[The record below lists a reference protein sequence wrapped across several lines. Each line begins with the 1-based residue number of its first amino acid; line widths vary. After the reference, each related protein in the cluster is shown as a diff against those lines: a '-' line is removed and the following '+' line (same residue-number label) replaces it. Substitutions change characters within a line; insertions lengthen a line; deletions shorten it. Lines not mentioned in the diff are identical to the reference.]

1 MNYVIVDFY
10 AINTYIHRL
19 NKEQKIK
26 NTFEFWKDFRN
37 LFGDKQILIFGK
49 GNNSEKLKSY
59 FKDLNILF
67 IQSDLFCI
75 GLYQFLKEN
84 GNFKYYLLTE
94 DVTALDTILLLLS
107 KNLKINLSF
116 YDIGSFSSHYLSTCF
131 KNLFEDNFEYINIFP
146 KDKLDK
152 RIHLVELRRHPK
164 SLLTILEKINKANED
179 KQIILAYEWLDKYR
193 VKLEKILDLKYSLY
207 YLIQNQLLRTDI
219 LYPIGFR
226 RFKSGYKETFYILK
240 QLFKLHYP
248 NKKIKTIKDLNK
260 RKKHENHTNSI
271 KTYDL

>member
-1 MNYVIVDFY
+1 MNSYVIIDFY

-19 NKEQKIK
+19 KLNQKIK
-26 NTFEFWKDFRN
+26 NEFNFWKDFKQ
-37 LFGDKQILIFGK
+37 LFDNKQILIFGK
-49 GNNSEKLKSY
+49 GNNSETLKSY

-67 IQSDLFCI
+67 IQSDIFCI

-94 DVTALDTILLLLS
+94 DITVLDAILLLLS
-107 KNLKINLSF
+107 KNIKIDLSF

-131 KNLFEDNFEYINIFP
+131 KNLFDNFEYINIFP
-146 KDKLDK
+146 EIDK

-164 SLLTILEKINKANED
+164 SLLSILQKINKSNND
-179 KQIILAYEWLDKYR
+179 KQIILAYEWLDKYKGR
-193 VKLEKILDLKYSLY
+193 IEKILDIKYSLY
-207 YLIQNQLLRTDI
+207 YLIQSQLLKTDI

-240 QLFKLHYP
+240 HLFKLHYP
-248 NKKIKTIKDLNK
+248 DKKIKTIKDLNK
-260 RKKHENHTNSI
+260 RKKNENYSNSI
-271 KTYDL
+271 KTNDF